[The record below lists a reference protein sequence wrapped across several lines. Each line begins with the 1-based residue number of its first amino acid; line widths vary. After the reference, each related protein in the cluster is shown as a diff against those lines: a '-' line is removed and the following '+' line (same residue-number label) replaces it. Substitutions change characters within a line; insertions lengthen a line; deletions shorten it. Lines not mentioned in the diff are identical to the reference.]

1 MKKPAPDTPAAQ
13 TPAQALRNLN
23 LLIAHKASG
32 WDRLAVR
39 DIIAVVYGDTE
50 TFVQRHIAA
59 LEEMGRVGQ
68 AVASRPNPFHYNSD
82 GE

>member
-13 TPAQALRNLN
+13 TPAQALHNLT
-23 LLIAHKASG
+23 LLIEHKASG

-50 TFVQRHIAA
+50 SFVQRHLVA
-59 LEEMGRVGQ
+59 LQEMCKVGQ
-68 AVASRPNPFHYNSD
+68 AVAARPNPFHYNSD